1 MSRRKIKID
10 VWKYIRP
17 ILMGLGAVLE
27 EKLDSK
33 DRALRLCGILF
44 NSFHNFSPNFSFFF
58 LSHTNS

>member
-27 EKLDSK
+27 EKLDNQ
-33 DRALRLCGILF
+33 DRAPRPKRRTVNPEVGK
-44 NSFHNFSPNFSFFF
+44 NSKNRELKS
-58 LSHTNS
+58 TWI